1 MSNSA
6 EFTTAAEKIR
16 NLTKKPSD
24 DELTNIYGL
33 YKQATTGDV
42 NIDRPG
48 MFDMKGKVKWDAWKA
63 CEGKSK
69 EDAEKE
75 YIAKANEICT
85 KYT

>member
-48 MFDMKGKVKWDAWKA
+48 MFDMKGI
-63 CEGKSK
+63 S
-69 EDAEKE
+69 
-75 YIAKANEICT
+75 YLFFMCT
-85 KYT
+85 IELKCRH